1 MIIDTNKKYKSA
13 SSIMDFMSDLVTT
26 RLQDG
31 YKIDF
36 GQQLSIRECC
46 LNVETMIGEVYMVTT
61 NGLESVV
68 TYMVGD
74 FGYFDQDVYI
84 MERHFEPD
92 TIDDETC
99 QKAEEKVVAKFTSNH
114 DGTYSLKELRFNL

>member
-1 MIIDTNKKYKSA
+1 MIIDINKKYKDV
-13 SSIMDFMSDLVTT
+13 SSVMDFMSDLVTS
-26 RLQDG
+26 RLSDG

-36 GQQLSIRECC
+36 GQQIFIRECC

-61 NGLESVV
+61 NDFESVV

-84 MERHFEPD
+84 MERHFEQGA
-92 TIDDETC
+92 IEDEEC
-99 QKAEEKVVAKFTSNH
+99 KKAEEKIVAKFTSNH
-114 DGTYSLKELRFNL
+114 DGTYSLKEFRFNL